1 MQPFDP
7 LMLVLIAL
15 LNPVVAIVGYLMGV
29 RANQPQKLI
38 VAGFAAA
45 LAGVALVWLS
55 ARLRILPVRGSGGE
69 AGLFVLQFV
78 VGTAWAAIGYYFGR
92 RR

>member
-7 LMLVLIAL
+7 GMLVLIAL
-15 LNPVVAIVGYLMGV
+15 LNPAVAIVGFWMG
-29 RANQPQKLI
+29 RQANQPQKLI

-45 LAGVALVWLS
+45 IAGVVLVWLA
-55 ARLRILPVRGSGGE
+55 ARLRVLPVRGSGGE

-78 VGTAWAAIGYYFGR
+78 VGTAWAAIGYYFAR